1 MARQDEGG
9 IGFDITRAFI
19 QVLVDSTMPAVVC
32 SSRYDA
38 FDAMR
43 LPSVSIEDY
52 MRRLERYC
60 CCSKECFALSLV
72 YLQRVLDSNRDF
84 KITELNVHRLLL
96 AAIITAAKVQ
106 DDDFYSNAYYS
117 KVGGVC
123 PEELLTLEAEFML
136 LLGWRCHVTVED
148 FEACLERLRQGKF
161 ELQSLNGSASELPP
175 PNSGSMEIEK
185 TPAAGPTIPPEAMP
199 KAVEPEAPAA
209 AEPTI
214 PPAEL
219 EGAMPKTVEPEAT
232 VVAGLLSPASPA
244 ESEGAGTDAT
254 SLQQMSADHLVDADI
269 ARKAA
274 ALAIGDHSSQRSTWS
289 RDPCRLRRR
298 SATPVTH
305 LNARRTR
312 LCLVV
317 H

>member
-1 MARQDEGG
+1 MARHDEGG
-9 IGFDITRAFI
+9 VGFDITQAFI

-72 YLQRVLDSNRDF
+72 YLQRILDRNRDF

-96 AAIITAAKVQ
+96 AAIITAAKFQ

-136 LLGWRCHVTVED
+136 LLGWRGHVTVED
-148 FEACLERLRQGKF
+148 FENCLERLRQGKF
-161 ELQSLNGSASELPP
+161 DLQPLNGSAPELP
-175 PNSGSMEIEK
+175 PNSGSMEIEE

-209 AEPTI
+209 EPTM

-219 EGAMPKTVEPEAT
+219 EGAMPKTVEPEAAI
-232 VVAGLLSPASPA
+232 VAGLISPASPA

-254 SLQQMSADHLVDADI
+254 SLQQMSVDLVDADI

-289 RDPCRLRRR
+289 SSTQCRLRRR